1 MFRPAEGHG
10 SRPRADLAE
19 FQRRPRGDRDARIRA
34 AMMLGCAALMALEL
48 HFDHGTLVAP
58 GPLPDDERLAQ
69 LLVVDR
75 RTGSHRAP
83 AHRYR
88 EIVARLH
95 SRGVA
100 YDDLARNYQR
110 IELPLV
116 APLDPF
122 PHQREALAAWVA
134 GGCTGI
140 VELPTG
146 AGKTLL
152 AVLAIQHTGRPA
164 LIVVPTID
172 LMLQW
177 QQVLQKW
184 FGRPI
189 GMLGG
194 GLSERSELTITT
206 YDSAAAQTEF
216 HGNRF
221 GLLICDECHHLPA
234 PAYRFIAAGSLA
246 PYRLGLTATLERA
259 DGLEAVAMELLGPVR
274 YRARID
280 ELEGTYLAPYEI
292 HAIEVTLD
300 EDEQARYD
308 ECRALYVDAL
318 RTSGVSLNQPGGWAH
333 FIAHCHRSEDGR
345 LAFQAYREQ
354 KRIAFTA
361 RSKVESLWRIL
372 CKHRGDR
379 ILIFTEDNDTVYR
392 LSRLLLLPVITHQ
405 TKPAERADLLRRFA
419 GGELPVLLTSKVLNE
434 GVDVPDAN
442 VGVILSGNGSVR
454 EHVQRLGRILRKREG
469 KRATLYE
476 IFTAVAA
483 EGRISERRRQHR
495 AYQRGEPPPHHHLPA
510 REQFAAP
517 RDPNDDDA
525 AYTDP
530 NAPEPDYAEADD
542 SAADDYTRPDGAPD
556 LAGPEDVPC

>member
-1 MFRPAEGHG
+1 
-10 SRPRADLAE
+10 
-19 FQRRPRGDRDARIRA
+19 
-34 AMMLGCAALMALEL
+34 MALEL

-58 GPLPDDERLAQ
+58 GVLPEDERLAQ
-69 LLVVDR
+69 LLVKDT
-75 RTGSHRAP
+75 RTGNHRAP

-95 SRGVA
+95 GRVA
-100 YDDLARNYQR
+100 YEDLARKYER
-110 IELPLV
+110 IDLPLV
-116 APLDPF
+116 APLTPF
-122 PHQREALAAWVA
+122 PHQQAALAAWIA

-152 AVLAIQHTGRPA
+152 AVLAIQHVGRPA

-184 FGRPI
+184 FGREI

-194 GLSERSELTITT
+194 GLHDHRELTVTT
-206 YDSAAAQTEF
+206 YDSAAAQTEY

-234 PAYRFIAAGSLA
+234 PAYRFIGAGSIA
-246 PYRLGLTATLERA
+246 PYRLGLTATLDRP
-259 DGLEAVAMELLGPVR
+259 DGGENIAKELLGAVR
-274 YRARID
+274 YRAAIT

-292 HAIEVTLD
+292 HTVEVVLS
-300 EDEQARYD
+300 EEEQQRYE
-308 ECRALYVDAL
+308 ECRAIYIEAL
-318 RTSGVSLNQPGGWAH
+318 RTSGVSLNHPGGWGQ
-333 FIAHCHRSEDGR
+333 FIAHCHRSEEGR

-354 KRIAFTA
+354 RRIAFTA
-361 RSKVESLWRIL
+361 QSKIDHLWRL
-372 CKHRGDR
+372 LARHRNDR
-379 ILIFTEDNDTVYR
+379 ILVFTEDNDTVYR

-405 TKPAERADLLRRFA
+405 TKPNERAELLRSFA
-419 GGELPVLLTSKVLNE
+419 AGDLPVLLTSKVLNE

-476 IFTAVAA
+476 ICTAVAA

-495 AYQRGEPPPHHHLPA
+495 AYQRGEAPVHHHLPDLSDGVPLEDHVPESA
-510 REQFAAP
+510 GDWGDPPDEAP
-517 RDPNDDDA
+517 P
-525 AYTDP
+525 
-530 NAPEPDYAEADD
+530 
-542 SAADDYTRPDGAPD
+542 
-556 LAGPEDVPC
+556 PEDGC